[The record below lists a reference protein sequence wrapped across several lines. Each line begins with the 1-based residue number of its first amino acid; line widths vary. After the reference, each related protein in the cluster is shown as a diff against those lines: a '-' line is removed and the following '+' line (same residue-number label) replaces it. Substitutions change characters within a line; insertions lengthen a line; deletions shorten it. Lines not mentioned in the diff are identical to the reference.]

1 MHKSEKEMAFVL
13 GTYAV
18 TLALVVSTTV
28 THLERAS
35 AVALATETI
44 AADQKISN
52 ILEATAAGSQEL
64 TFKADEIEYLV
75 LQRQAMEQKATRSKE
90 QELNKYS
97 QQTKLSATEL
107 AKLLTHVGFEGAA
120 HKLAFGIAMRESTG
134 RPAAH
139 NDNPRTGDNSYGLF
153 QINMIGS
160 LGEDRRAKY
169 GLSSNKDLFDPVLN
183 ARIAYKMSNKGTD
196 FGAWGIGPNAYRS
209 GAGENTISKW
219 YSIYP
224 GQN

>member
-1 MHKSEKEMAFVL
+1 MALL
-13 GTYAV
+13 GTYAAM
-18 TLALVVSTTV
+18 LALVVVASV

-35 AVALATETI
+35 ASANASAPAIEEGVAEETF
-44 AADQKISN
+44 SYV
-52 ILEATAAGSQEL
+52 LEARTTSRTNDL
-64 TFKADEIEYLV
+64 EISDMVIE
-75 LQRQAMEQKATRSKE
+75 RQAVEQEATRSRE
-90 QELNKYS
+90 QQLAEYR

-107 AKLLTHVGFEGAA
+107 ANLLTLVGFEGNA
-120 HKLAFGIAMRESTG
+120 HKIAFGLAMRESTG
-134 RPAAH
+134 QPGVL
-139 NDNPRTGDNSYGLF
+139 NDNPRTGDYSYGLF

-160 LGEDRRAKY
+160 LGEARRAKY
-169 GLSSNKDLFDPVLN
+169 GLSSNDDLFDPVRN
-183 ARIAYKMSNKGTD
+183 ARIAYKMSNSGTD